1 MRTWEGD
8 VLSCLRLTWL
18 SIHSLNTENSFF
30 LKETLPFAICVHGA
44 TMILHIPSVTVSN
57 HRLVKLA
64 NSACVSVKKSFQEL
78 EEKLFRLS
86 VRTKARSK
94 HNASSERYEIEV
106 NLEGMANLRCKSYI
120 LARKKLYMGEH
131 FSDENPP
138 SEKGLREYL
147 DRGDEVKR
155 LLQAAV
161 SRAKRAGIKREVLVL
176 CMDDCYQGVT
186 SFSNIALPPDL
197 DELLNLDASMEGDSS
212 TIDSCLQG
220 SKRELEQS

>member
-1 MRTWEGD
+1 LNLIHQEVLSIGKATFEAEIVSAFNRSGHTIRGQPITCTKHVEELMRTWEGD

-30 LKETLPFAICVHGA
+30 LKETLAFAICVHGA

-138 SEKGLREYL
+138 SEK
-147 DRGDEVKR
+147 
-155 LLQAAV
+155 
-161 SRAKRAGIKREVLVL
+161 
-176 CMDDCYQGVT
+176 
-186 SFSNIALPPDL
+186 DL
-197 DELLNLDASMEGDSS
+197 
-212 TIDSCLQG
+212 
-220 SKRELEQS
+220 